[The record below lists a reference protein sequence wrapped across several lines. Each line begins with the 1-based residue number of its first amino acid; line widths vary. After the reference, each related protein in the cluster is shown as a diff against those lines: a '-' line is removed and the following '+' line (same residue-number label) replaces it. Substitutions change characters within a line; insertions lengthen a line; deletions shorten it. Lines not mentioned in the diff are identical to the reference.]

1 MDLPIL
7 EIYTDGMNR
16 KEEKTE
22 KKAYHPIGFLF
33 LESGNIGLLTRM

>member
-1 MDLPIL
+1 MDLPIW

-16 KEEKTE
+16 KEEETE

-33 LESGNIGLLTRM
+33 LSYESSDY